1 MKLDA
6 GRVSR
11 LEQRARQDLALRREL
26 ETRYGPHEVPPC
38 RRVRSELVTQLS
50 QQLFA
55 RRDVCFGLY
64 AQR

>member
-1 MKLDA
+1 MPVESAGWSSVRDRISRCDA
-6 GRVSR
+6 SSR
-11 LEQRARQDLALRREL
+11 
-26 ETRYGPHEVPPC
+26 RYGPHEVPPC